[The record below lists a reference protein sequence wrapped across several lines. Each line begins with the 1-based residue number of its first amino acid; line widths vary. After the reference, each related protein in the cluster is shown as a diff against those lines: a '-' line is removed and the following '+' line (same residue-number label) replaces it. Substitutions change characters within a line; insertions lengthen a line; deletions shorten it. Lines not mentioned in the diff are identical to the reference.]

1 MYDWL
6 IKQSAGKGESAGKL
20 MGKKPN
26 INTGKLK
33 EKIINDIWRLFE
45 TEKEKRIETGNIM
58 KVMVIKIET
67 YHSINILMKLTHT

>member
-6 IKQSAGKGESAGKL
+6 IKQSAGKRESAGKL

-26 INTGKLK
+26 IITGKLK

-45 TEKEKRIETGNIM
+45 TEKEKRIETRNIM

-67 YHSINILMKLTHT
+67 YHLINILMKLTHT

>member
-1 MYDWL
+1 
-6 IKQSAGKGESAGKL
+6 

-26 INTGKLK
+26 IITGKLK

-45 TEKEKRIETGNIM
+45 TEKEKRIEARNIM

-67 YHSINILMKLTHT
+67 YHSINILMKLAHT